1 MKIWQELSRQVARDF
16 ARRVA
21 DRVARRMSK
30 LPGGLSGDD
39 SGLRTAWL
47 EFCVQVQGEESYF
60 WDAYVETVKQTIAG
74 ALLPVRHLDR
84 VAMWLETPAGW
95 DWLAENE
102 DGAALPSVDESDI
115 VEFVFDQVRGLAE
128 SSRHP
133 RVVRFLARE
142 DN

>member
-1 MKIWQELSRQVARDF
+1 MKIWRELSRQVARDA
-16 ARRVA
+16 ARRAA
-21 DRVARRMSK
+21 DRVARRLSK

-39 SGLRTAWL
+39 SGLRSAWQ

-74 ALLPVRHLDR
+74 TLVPVRHLDM
-84 VAMWLETPAGW
+84 VAMWLETPEGW

-102 DGAALPSVDESDI
+102 DGAALPFVNEADVVEWVYDE
-115 VEFVFDQVRGLAE
+115 VRRLAE

-133 RVVRFLARE
+133 RTVRFLARE
-142 DN
+142 VD